1 MYIFFTHSSPFS
13 TIQNVSTKL
22 AFPKRIDLISVPVST
37 IPRKSVEQLVIER
50 RPLILYLYVITNLL
64 FHLVLFCQKL
74 KPGIS
79 IDNKISITAGVSN
92 IMAVVN
98 PTNFRRIFSSTPIY
112 GPAPS
117 QTI

>member
-37 IPRKSVEQLVIER
+37 EQLVIER

>member
-22 AFPKRIDLISVPVST
+22 AFPKRIDLISGQYDPG
-37 IPRKSVEQLVIER
+37 RKSVEQLVIER

>member
-22 AFPKRIDLISVPVST
+22 AFPKRIDLISVPG
-37 IPRKSVEQLVIER
+37 RKSVEQLVVER

-64 FHLVLFCQKL
+64 LHLVLFCQKL

-98 PTNFRRIFSSTPIY
+98 PTNFKRIFSSTPIY